1 MGRNFIVWL
10 KVLVSAKCRLIQV
23 HVYLGKYLLQYSALF
38 NCLTFRSKILCAVG
52 EFGQNLGHI
61 NGRKGLFLP
70 TFSIIAFPRKEPTFL
85 ISAQIFPSKLLEPAE
100 QSMVSPS
107 SSEEKMLSQVLF
119 RRTIHVAEVPNSC
132 KILLYWLLRSK
143 IWYFRVIWLFIA
155 KFFYKNGI
163 FLCFLEGRGKKSK
176 QNDTAGF
183 LLSWILFNRMRQCV
197 SYRYFYRII

>member
-1 MGRNFIVWL
+1 MCGWWIWPKPWAYKWKKR
-10 KVLVSAKCRLIQV
+10 
-23 HVYLGKYLLQYSALF
+23 
-38 NCLTFRSKILCAVG
+38 
-52 EFGQNLGHI
+52 
-61 NGRKGLFLP
+61 LFLP

-176 QNDTAGF
+176 QNDTAWFSPNSLVFSSFRYCEMFVIVPCAGALYYIYIPKLHIYEKNF
-183 LLSWILFNRMRQCV
+183 LSFNQI
-197 SYRYFYRII
+197 F

>member
-1 MGRNFIVWL
+1 M
-10 KVLVSAKCRLIQV
+10 SANSSSR
-23 HVYLGKYLLQYSALF
+23 LLQYSALF

-143 IWYFRVIWLFIA
+143 IWYFMVIWLFIA
-155 KFFYKNGI
+155 KFFTKMVFFFAFWRAMVKN
-163 FLCFLEGRGKKSK
+163 
-176 QNDTAGF
+176 QNKTIQLDFHPVGSYLAECR
-183 LLSWILFNRMRQCV
+183 NV
-197 SYRYFYRII
+197 SAWNLYSS

>member
-1 MGRNFIVWL
+1 MNFWKNHMDFSKKTIWIVWL
-10 KVLVSAKCRLIQV
+10 S
-23 HVYLGKYLLQYSALF
+23 HNF
-38 NCLTFRSKILCAVG
+38 ENCPSM
-52 EFGQNLGHI
+52 
-61 NGRKGLFLP
+61 
-70 TFSIIAFPRKEPTFL
+70 
-85 ISAQIFPSKLLEPAE
+85 IFPSKLLEPAE

-119 RRTIHVAEVPNSC
+119 WRTIHVAEVPNSC

-183 LLSWILFNRMRQCV
+183 SSSWILFSRMRQCV
-197 SYRYFYRII
+197 S